1 MLAIV
6 NRVLLT
12 TLCAL
17 LGTFLFAQTDT
28 TAVDSAAI
36 RPWKIFGVYSLNF
49 NQVYLSNW
57 VAGGESSVSGNSLFN
72 INAQYKKGK
81 TSWDNS
87 LDLAF
92 GGLIQGDAAPVK
104 TDDRIEFASK
114 LGYEARSHLYY
125 SALMNFRT
133 QFAPGFKLPN
143 DSVRISDF
151 MAPAFINL
159 GIGMDYKPN
168 DDFAIFFGP
177 LSTRVTIV
185 NNQTLADAG
194 AFGVKAAVFDD
205 FGNKVSDGERIRYE
219 LGAFLKMTYRK
230 KIMENVTFQ
239 TKLDLFS
246 NYLETPDQVIVNW
259 ETLTSFKVNKYLS
272 ATVATNLIYDHNID
286 IPIDNNNDGL
296 FEKTG
301 PRVQFK
307 QVLGIG
313 LTYKF

>member
-1 MLAIV
+1 MHAIV
-6 NRVLLT
+6 KRVLLT
-12 TLCAL
+12 TLCAF
-17 LGTFLFAQTDT
+17 LGTFLFAQTDNT
-28 TAVDSAAI
+28 TADSTSI
-36 RPWKIFGVYSLNF
+36 RPWKIFGVYLLNF

-114 LGYEARSHLYY
+114 YGYAARNHLYY
-125 SALMNFRT
+125 SALLNFRT

-143 DSVRISDF
+143 DSVLISDF

-168 DDFAIFFGP
+168 DDLAIFFGP
-177 LSTRVTIV
+177 LSTRVTLV

-194 AFGVKAAVFDD
+194 AFGVTAAVFDD
-205 FGNKVSDGERIRYE
+205 
-219 LGAFLKMTYRK
+219 LGIKFPRVNESGM
-230 KIMENVTFQ
+230 
-239 TKLDLFS
+239 
-246 NYLETPDQVIVNW
+246 NW
-259 ETLTSFKVNKYLS
+259 ELS
-272 ATVATNLIYDHNID
+272 
-286 IPIDNNNDGL
+286 
-296 FEKTG
+296 
-301 PRVQFK
+301 
-307 QVLGIG
+307 
-313 LTYKF
+313 